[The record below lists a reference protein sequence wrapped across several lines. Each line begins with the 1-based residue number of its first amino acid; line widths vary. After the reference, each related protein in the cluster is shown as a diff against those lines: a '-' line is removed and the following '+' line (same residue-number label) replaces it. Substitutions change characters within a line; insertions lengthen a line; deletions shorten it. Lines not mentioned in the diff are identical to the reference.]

1 MTRLLQIALVALVLS
16 GCGASRKTMKSDTE
30 TVREAAAAVH
40 AEADTTV
47 TEQTTTHAELSK
59 DEEIVTEVTEF
70 DTSLPVDPATG
81 TPPVKRKTKQT
92 RKAAT
97 QAQQVTTANTETVGS
112 STMSADTAEKE
123 NTATHS
129 EEEARRGLNWWQT
142 ALCAIG
148 LIAILAVALRVWI
161 NSILTIWE
169 RRKTTNK

>member
-1 MTRLLQIALVALVLS
+1 MTRLLQIALLVLILS
-16 GCGASRKTMKSDTE
+16 GCGASRKTMKSNTE
-30 TVREAAAAVH
+30 TVREEAAAVH

-70 DTSLPVDPATG
+70 DTSRPVDRATG
-81 TPPVKRKTKQT
+81 TPPVKRKTKQV

-112 STMSADTAEKE
+112 SILSVEGTEKE
-123 NTATHS
+123 NMATHS

-148 LIAILAVALRVWI
+148 IIVILAGALWLWI
-161 NSILTIWE
+161 HSVTNLWKG
-169 RRKTTNK
+169 RK